1 MIDHPGQ
8 YVDLIN
14 KVPSSEVVNFGQ
26 SDILDA
32 KAIAQHIQDRRPK
45 SISFSKVIYDIICLY
60 Y

>member
-8 YVDLIN
+8 YVDLIT
-14 KVPSSEVVNFGQ
+14 KVKLSEVVKFGQ

-32 KAIAQHIQDRRPK
+32 KAVFQHIENRRPK